1 MNNNRIPAVLVLADG
16 TEFPGFAFGADPQ
29 TGTGRIEGTCTHTT
43 DMFGY
48 QRELTEPERDGQ
60 ILVFAA
66 PQIGNVGWN
75 SEDSA
80 GDGSITAA
88 AVVVRDVSR
97 IPSNYRSS
105 HSFEEELRNQGV
117 TGIRG
122 VDTRKLVRHLSTTG
136 PQQATITIEAREE
149 AK

>member
-1 MNNNRIPAVLVLADG
+1 MTTSRIPAVLVLADG
-16 TEFPGFAFGADPQ
+16 TRFPGFAFGAAEA
-29 TGTGRIEGTCTHTT
+29 GASAESLEGTCTHTV

-48 QRELTEPERDGQ
+48 QREMTSPERKGE

-66 PQIGNVGWN
+66 PQVGNVGWN

-80 GDGSITAA
+80 GDGSITPA

-97 IPSNYRSS
+97 IPSNFRAQRTL
-105 HSFEEELRNQGV
+105 EEELRNQGV

-122 VDTRKLVRHLSTTG
+122 VDTRKLVRHLSKTG
-136 PQQATITIEAREE
+136 PQQATIQIQE

>member
-1 MNNNRIPAVLVLADG
+1 MSNNRIPAVLVLADG
-16 TEFPGFAFGADPQ
+16 TEFPGFAFGACPEA
-29 TGTGRIEGTCTHTT
+29 GTGEIAGTCTHTA

-48 QRELTEPERDGQ
+48 QRELTEPERAGQ

-97 IPSNYRSS
+97 LPSNHRSAR
-105 HSFEEELRNQGV
+105 SFEEELRNQGV

-122 VDTRKLVRHLSTTG
+122 VDTRKLVRHLSKTG
-136 PQQATITIEAREE
+136 PQQATITVEASEE
-149 AK
+149 TK